1 MSIMP
6 SLIQPPKF
14 GPYRDLFRLLWKYG
28 QRDVLA
34 KAGVEP
40 PEDDEGSDD
49 EEKADPNELA
59 RDLEKLGPTY
69 VKLGQ
74 VLSSQL
80 NVLSKPYTQ
89 ALTRLQDDVERFPF
103 AEVKRIIERELGQS
117 VDEAYAQFNP
127 EPMAAA
133 SLSQVHRARTH
144 SGEEVAVKVQ
154 RPNIWP
160 QVNEHLNAMEPIAS
174 LLDRVYDH
182 RYEFAE
188 LLERTRASLMEELDF
203 RLELQSLE
211 RIGTTL
217 ERYERVRVPKPYRE
231 LSSRRVLTMEYM
243 EARKLSTLTAE
254 DKRRFKAASL
264 ADETFKG
271 YLDMILVDGHF
282 QADPHPGNLR
292 ITDQGQIIILDMG
305 MIGRVPPRMRDRL
318 IQLLLNIVE
327 GRGEQA
333 ADIAIR
339 LGDPRPD
346 FQHSNFKNAV
356 ADLVMSHRNQGLE
369 TLGFGET
376 VVEIARLC
384 ADNGLRVPTQ
394 VTMIGKAMVQLD
406 QCGRM
411 LDEHFEPRRTVE
423 RHTTRLVI
431 HELRSTPSVRG
442 GFNAFLEFRELAQ
455 TLPGKINQGLDML
468 TRMDQGFKINAID
481 EDRLMHGVSTIADR
495 IAIGLVIAAMFIA
508 GAMLLN
514 IKLPPVLFGYSLLG
528 ALLLLAAMA
537 GSVMLVIAVWFDRD

>member
-1 MSIMP
+1 MA

-14 GPYRDLFRLLWKYG
+14 GPYRDLFSLLWKYG

-34 KAGVEP
+34 GAGVEP
-40 PEDDEGSDD
+40 PDDHDDNEEDRS
-49 EEKADPNELA
+49 DPNELA

-80 NVLSKPYTQ
+80 NVLSKPYTE

-103 AEVKRIIERELGQS
+103 EKVKQIIEQELGRSIDQ
-117 VDEAYAQFNP
+117 AYARFDP
-127 EPMAAA
+127 EPIAAA
-133 SLSQVHRARTH
+133 SLSQVHRATTH
-144 SGEEVAVKVQ
+144 DGHEVAVKVQ

-160 QVNEHLNAMEPIAS
+160 QINEQLDAMEPIAH

-182 RYEFAE
+182 RYEFAN
-188 LLERTRASLMEELDF
+188 LLARTRSSLMEELDF
-203 RLELQSLE
+203 RLERQSLE
-211 RIGTTL
+211 RIGATL
-217 ERYERVRVPKPYRE
+217 QRYQSVRVPTPFRE
-231 LSSRRVLTMEYM
+231 LSARRVLTMQYIDG
-243 EARKLSTLTAE
+243 RKLSTLSDE
-254 DKRRFKAASL
+254 DRRRFNTPSL
-264 ADETFKG
+264 ASETFKG
-271 YLDMILVDGHF
+271 YLDMILIDGHF

-292 ITDQGQIIILDMG
+292 ITEQGQIIILDMG
-305 MIGRVPPRMRDRL
+305 MVGRVPPRMRDRL
-318 IQLLLNIVE
+318 VQLLLNIVE

-339 LGDPRPD
+339 LGDPRRD
-346 FQHSNFKNAV
+346 FKHATFKNAV

-411 LDEHFEPRRTVE
+411 LDEHFEPRKTIE

-431 HELRSTPSVRG
+431 RELRDTVSVRG
-442 GFNAFLEFRELAQ
+442 AFNAFLEVRELAQ
-455 TLPGKINQGLDML
+455 TLPGKINHGLDML
-468 TRMDQGFKINAID
+468 TRMDQGFKIDAID

-495 IAIGLVIAAMFIA
+495 IAIGLVIASMFIA

-514 IKLPPVLFGYSLLG
+514 IELPPVLWGYSLLG
-528 ALLLLAAMA
+528 AVLLFGAMA
-537 GSVMLVIAVWFDRD
+537 GAVGLVVAVLIDRD